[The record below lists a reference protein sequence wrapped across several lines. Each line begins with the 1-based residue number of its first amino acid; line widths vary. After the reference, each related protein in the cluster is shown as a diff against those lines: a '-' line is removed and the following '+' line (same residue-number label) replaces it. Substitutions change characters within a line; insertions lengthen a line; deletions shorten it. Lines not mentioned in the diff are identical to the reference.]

1 MSAPC
6 TPAFGKGV
14 RKTLNEHST
23 ELRLVLFLAFFAL
36 WASPLP
42 AHAEDRRCDGP
53 SECCPVYLAE
63 HVEKKVTVEI
73 GIVVMGLANLMERA
87 GSWDADY
94 YLYERWPATV
104 GFTPQTEVV
113 NESTRQATQFDTT
126 DLRDGICQRS
136 RRIHSTLRCAYN
148 IRTFPFDRQVL
159 PLEIS
164 DDQFTSRDAVYA
176 DRPRPMGFDD
186 GVLQM
191 VSGWQV
197 EGGPHFAHQAR
208 AFQWE
213 AGTPAYDY
221 GTFTVPVRRHAT
233 FHVTKYFL
241 PLFVI
246 VAIAFSVFWVDADD
260 LSSQATIGV
269 TCVLAAIA
277 FQLAEATNLPEV
289 AYLTLA
295 DRVYVVCYL
304 AIGLALM
311 ETIYST
317 SLARRGKKD
326 LAVRIDRRCRT
337 AFPLA
342 LLLALVLSVAR
353 AFAA

>member
-1 MSAPC
+1 
-6 TPAFGKGV
+6 
-14 RKTLNEHST
+14 
-23 ELRLVLFLAFFAL
+23 
-36 WASPLP
+36 
-42 AHAEDRRCDGP
+42 
-53 SECCPVYLAE
+53 
-63 HVEKKVTVEI
+63 
-73 GIVVMGLANLMERA
+73 
-87 GSWDADY
+87 
-94 YLYERWPATV
+94 LYERWPSTA
-104 GFTPQTEVV
+104 GFTPQTEIV
-113 NESTRQATQFDTT
+113 NESIRHGTQFDTT
-126 DLRDGICQRS
+126 ELHDGICQRS
-136 RRIHSTLRCAYN
+136 RRLHSTLRCAYN
-148 IRTFPFDRQVL
+148 LRTFPFDKQLL

-176 DRPRPMGFDD
+176 DSPQPLGFGD
-186 GVLQM
+186 GVLQV
-191 VSGWQV
+191 VSGWQA
-197 EGGPHFAHQAR
+197 EGGPYFAHEAR

-213 AGTPAYDY
+213 SGAPAYDY
-221 GTFTVPVRRHAT
+221 ATFTIPVHRHST
-233 FHVTKYFL
+233 FHVTKFFL

-246 VAIAFSVFWVDADD
+246 VAIAFSVFWIDADD

-277 FQLAEATNLPEV
+277 FQLAEASNLPEV

-304 AIGLALM
+304 AIGLAMM

-326 LAVRIDRRCRT
+326 LAVRLDRRCRT

-342 LLLALVLSVAR
+342 LLVALGLSVVR

>member
-1 MSAPC
+1 MRLAEGRKPIWKV
-6 TPAFGKGV
+6 PPVGGPFGWLGALV
-14 RKTLNEHST
+14 TL
-23 ELRLVLFLAFFAL
+23 LGLLL
-36 WASPLP
+36 PLE
-42 AHAEDRRCDGP
+42 AHAEDRACEGP
-53 SECCPVYLAE
+53 VECCPTQISE
-63 HVEKKVTVEI
+63 HLERKTTVEI
-73 GIVVMGLANLMERA
+73 GIVVMGLTNLSERA
-87 GSWDADY
+87 GSWDADF
-94 YLYERWPATV
+94 YLYERWLATP

-113 NESTRQATQFDTT
+113 NESTRYGTQFGTT
-126 DLRDGICQRS
+126 ELRDGFCQRS

-148 IRTFPFDRQVL
+148 LRAFPFDRQVL

-164 DDQFTSRDAVYA
+164 DDQFDSRNVVYSDLA
-176 DRPRPMGFDD
+176 HPLGFDD
-186 GVLQM
+186 GVLQT

-197 EGGPHFAHQAR
+197 LESEPHFAHQAR
-208 AFQWE
+208 AFKWE
-213 AGTPAYDY
+213 GGAPAYDY
-221 GTFTVPVRRHAT
+221 ATFTVSVRRHST

-277 FQLAEATNLPEV
+277 FQLAEASNLPEV

-326 LAVRIDRRCRT
+326 LAARIDHRCRT
-337 AFPLA
+337 VFPATLVVALA
-342 LLLALVLSVAR
+342 LSVAR
-353 AFAA
+353 ALAD